1 MMPVHLMMIGV
12 MVMAN
17 TLTKKQIKKINSFKP
32 NQINWSKLSDEELS
46 LYTGMAIKLEIRQE
60 AIHQKRLRRPVL
72 DLRSTI
78 PNKQTIISNK
88 QQEELNKQ
96 RRVNRL
102 IPQQTKNIQK
112 YTNFT
117 PIKGDVDK
125 NKNINHI
132 FLDVFNEDRI
142 VELNKKMIKQA
153 LNTATAIKLELKPED
168 LSTENASY
176 QKNRVLNNH
185 KQRLEIAK
193 KNSEKF
199 KSLNTEQRLAVL
211 TKNLKSEAHQQADS
225 NNSSEGANLFNIM
238 TYNDLYN
245 LLIDAYNNRDGS
257 LADLWDIIKAEASYD
272 TDNEASIVLEVVIY
286 YKNKGYT
293 PKQLL
298 NTIGKQAVETY
309 LMYGDDSY
317 TPDDFGFED
326 ITDARKK
333 IIGV

>member
-1 MMPVHLMMIGV
+1 MVIGV
-12 MVMAN
+12 MMMAA
-17 TLTKKQIKKINSFKP
+17 TLTKKQIKIINASKP
-32 NQINWSKLSDEELS
+32 NKINWSKLSDEELN

-78 PNKQTIISNK
+78 PNKQTVVSNK

-117 PIKGDVDK
+117 PINGDVDANAK
-125 NKNINHI
+125 YIREKVFGMDSMAEVNKQ
-132 FLDVFNEDRI
+132 
-142 VELNKKMIKQA
+142 MIKQA
-153 LNTATAIKLELKPED
+153 LNSATAIKLELKPED
-168 LSTENASY
+168 LSTENTSY
-176 QKNRVLNNH
+176 QKNRVLTNQQ
-185 KQRLEIAK
+185 QRIEIAK
-193 KNSEKF
+193 QNNKKY
-199 KSLNTEQRLAVL
+199 KSLTTEQRLAVL

-225 NNSSEGANLFNIM
+225 NNSTEGANLFDVM

-286 YKNKGYT
+286 YKRKGYT

-317 TPDDFGFED
+317 LPNDFGFED